1 MSDFVESNNRIITV
15 GLAPAWDIQCRGRAL
30 DWGRHANID
39 EQDVRPAG
47 KALNVSYAL
56 AWLGRPS
63 IAAGLWGRED
73 YEPMQAAVQRLGF
86 VQVAMT
92 PVDGHTR
99 RNVTVVDTQNGREM
113 HLRLPSGLAS
123 AETLGRLDADLKKL
137 VFAGDTCVFAGAMPA
152 GDLLDR
158 VAAVVQGCGA
168 AGARIVL
175 DTHGPAFRRLV
186 DAGSLHLIA
195 PNVEELAGLLDR
207 EIEDTPGALAAAG
220 RTLLDRVE
228 LVLISRGAKG
238 AVLVTASGA
247 WEGRNETQGRIV
259 STVGCGD
266 YLLAGF
272 LAGLDGAAAAPA
284 ALETGLKVAVAR
296 AWGWTQTKTWPEAER
311 MIKTVVAPL

>member
-1 MSDFVESNNRIITV
+1 
-15 GLAPAWDIQCRGRAL
+15 
-30 DWGRHANID
+30 
-39 EQDVRPAG
+39 
-47 KALNVSYAL
+47 
-56 AWLGRPS
+56 
-63 IAAGLWGRED
+63 
-73 YEPMQAAVQRLGF
+73 
-86 VQVAMT
+86 MT

-186 DAGSLHLIA
+186 DAGSLGLIA

-220 RTLLDRVE
+220 RTLLARVE

-266 YLLAGF
+266 YLL
-272 LAGLDGAAAAPA
+272 
-284 ALETGLKVAVAR
+284 TGLKVAVAR